1 MRVLITNFD
10 LTSRGGTQLYVR
22 DLAMAL
28 LAQGHQPIVYSLGH
42 GSVAQELRA
51 AAIPVTDDLDTVGKR
66 PDIIH
71 GNQHVE
77 TMTALLHYPGVPAVY
92 FCHSWKHWL
101 EGPPIFPRILRYVA
115 VDDTCYDRLTVKHGI
130 PEGKARVILNFVDLQ
145 RFKARDPLPDRP
157 RRALVFSNYASEQT
171 HLKVIRQACLRS
183 SIQLDVIGEAAGR
196 VCERPELELGRY
208 DMVFAKA
215 RCALEA
221 MAVGAAVILCDASGS
236 GPMVT
241 ARELDHLRRLNF
253 GIRTLQRPL
262 TVETIERE
270 ITRYDNHDA
279 REVSQR
285 IRAIAGSDMAI
296 ARVMDVY
303 EEVIAEYSRNGDAD
317 LEAEG
322 RAAAR
327 YLRQLHS
334 DFAFHSALTLR
345 WRNRLLKLPFLGH
358 RLAALKKKVRN
369 PAQS

>member
-1 MRVLITNFD
+1 M
-10 LTSRGGTQLYVR
+10 R
-22 DLAMAL
+22 DLAKTL
-28 LAQGHQPIVYSLGH
+28 LAQGHQPMVYSLGDH

-51 AAIPVTDDLDTVGKR
+51 ATIPVTDNLDTLENK

-115 VDDTCYDRLTVKHGI
+115 VDDTCYDRLTVEHGI
-130 PEGKARVILNFVDLQ
+130 AESKARVILNFVDLQ
-145 RFKARDPLPDRP
+145 RFKPRNPLTDRP

-183 SIQLDVIGEAAGR
+183 SIQLDVVGEAAGK
-196 VCERPELELGRY
+196 VCETPELELGKY
-208 DMVFAKA
+208 DIVFAKA

-221 MAVGAAVILCDASGS
+221 MAVGAAVILCDAGGS

-241 ARELDHLRRLNF
+241 ARELDQLRRLNF
-253 GIRTLQRPL
+253 GIRTLQGPL
-262 TVETIERE
+262 TVEAIERE
-270 ITRYDNHDA
+270 IARYDNHDA
-279 REVSQR
+279 RAVSQR
-285 IRAIAGSDMAI
+285 IRAAAGSDTAI
-296 ARVMDVY
+296 ARVVEVY
-303 EEVIAEYSRNGDAD
+303 EEVIAEYSRNGNAD

-334 DFAFHSALTLR
+334 DFTFHGALTLR
-345 WRNRLLKLPFLGH
+345 WRNRLLKVPIVGH
-358 RLAALKKKVRN
+358 RLAALQKKVRN
-369 PAQS
+369 PAR